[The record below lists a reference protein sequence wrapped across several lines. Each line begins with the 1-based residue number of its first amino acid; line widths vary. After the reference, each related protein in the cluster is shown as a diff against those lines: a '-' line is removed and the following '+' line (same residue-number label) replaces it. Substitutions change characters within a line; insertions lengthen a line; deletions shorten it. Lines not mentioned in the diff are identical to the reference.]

1 MQLSGPTRDAEQG
14 TLVAR
19 LGIGLLSTRFE
30 PTLPHEWHHFLQMLA
45 YPFQYLQACRE
56 LQ

>member
-1 MQLSGPTRDAEQG
+1 MSGPTRDAEQG